1 MVANSV
7 GLIDRIFLGDG
18 NIWVSASYH
27 ALPYINSVQ
36 SECMMSGYVLL
47 THYLSGIFCMYHQFV
62 DRSCIFG
69 NFVYLP
75 TVDECC
81 HLLKTQY
88 LGCSSIFCRLT
99 EITWQG
105 RDLVDVARRTLQSRV
120 VLGLFPRKMFS
131 SLGEVQYSVTRGLSD
146 LTT

>member
-1 MVANSV
+1 MPYLSLYPGLRCPVYLRPLLDMCSASAGRHKKSLLSSFLLLLMGVVGGTMVANSV

-47 THYLSGIFCMYHQFV
+47 TLYLSGIFCMYNRFV

-69 NFVYLP
+69 KLVYLP
-75 TVDECC
+75 TVDKCC
-81 HLLKTQY
+81 HL
-88 LGCSSIFCRLT
+88 
-99 EITWQG
+99 
-105 RDLVDVARRTLQSRV
+105 
-120 VLGLFPRKMFS
+120 
-131 SLGEVQYSVTRGLSD
+131 
-146 LTT
+146 